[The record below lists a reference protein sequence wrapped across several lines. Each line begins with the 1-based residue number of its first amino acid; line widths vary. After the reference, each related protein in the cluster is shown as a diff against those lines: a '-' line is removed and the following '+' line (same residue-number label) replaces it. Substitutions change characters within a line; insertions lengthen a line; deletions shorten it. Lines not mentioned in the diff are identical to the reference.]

1 MQKKTTAQR
10 VTAIITP
17 VIEEMGFE
25 LVDVE
30 YVKEGQDWYLRIF
43 IDHENGID
51 LSACER
57 VSRRID
63 SLLDEHDQ
71 DNALFAGSYILEVS
85 SPGLT
90 RPLKKDADFKK
101 YEGRMVTVKT
111 YAPIEG
117 KKEFDGVLKG
127 FSEQEIYVEVNG
139 KQLAIPRDKI
149 SLVHLAVVFN

>member
-25 LVDVE
+25 LVDVD
-30 YVKEGQDWYLRIF
+30 YVKEGQDWYLRVY

-51 LSACER
+51 LNACEQ

-63 SLLDEHDQ
+63 SLLDEHDR
-71 DNALFAGSYILEVS
+71 DNSLFPGSYILEVS

-90 RPLKKDADFKK
+90 RPLKKDADFDR

-111 YAPIEG
+111 YAPMDG
-117 KKEFDGVLKG
+117 KKEFDGILRGYSDTDIK
-127 FSEQEIYVEVNG
+127 IEVDG
-139 KQLAIPRDKI
+139 RLLEIPRDKI
-149 SLVHLAVVFN
+149 SLIHLAIVFN

>member
-1 MQKKTTAQR
+1 MQKQTTAQR
-10 VTAIITP
+10 VTSIIAPT
-17 VIEEMGFE
+17 IEEMGFE
-25 LVDVE
+25 LVDVD
-30 YVKEGQDWYLRIF
+30 YVKEGQDWYLRVY

-63 SLLDEHDQ
+63 SLLDENDR
-71 DNALFAGSYILEVS
+71 DNSLFSGSYILEVS

-90 RPLKKDADFKK
+90 RPLKKDADFDK

-111 YAPIEG
+111 YAPVEG
-117 KKEFDGVLKG
+117 KKEFDGILKG
-127 FSEQEIYVEVNG
+127 YSDKDIKIEVNG
-139 KQLAIPRDKI
+139 KLLEIPREKV